1 MLDKRHVYLEVGVYY
16 VGELQL
22 KPISVFSD
30 YDFVILRDI
39 VTVIKPLPLKGI
51 SAGFGKRR
59 ELDSFSIL
67 FVEIF

>member
-30 YDFVILRDI
+30 YDFLLCCM
-39 VTVIKPLPLKGI
+39 TVIKPLPLKGL

>member
-30 YDFVILRDI
+30 YDFLLYC
-39 VTVIKPLPLKGI
+39 VTVIKPLPLKGL